1 MGQEGPLACAF
12 LCFQSV
18 VAALKKQAAR
28 TPRLT
33 DLVAVAQ
40 VDCVFAVCQGLPL
53 RAVCVFSAT

>member
-1 MGQEGPLACAF
+1 MGQEGVHFCVFSQLW
-12 LCFQSV
+12 LR
-18 VAALKKQAAR
+18 LKKQAAR